1 MDATTE
7 LIAINPIF
15 LAVTT
20 VILSGITAALVSSHL
35 LKRKDERELK
45 RDVLRRFVGN
55 RYFLTAGRQS
65 KSGEPFIALNE
76 IFVVYAR
83 DREVIDAIKK
93 MHEEIRTENRLI
105 DNILTLTKAM
115 AKAAK
120 IPISGLNDNFIEA
133 PFTPQS
139 NSG

>member
-7 LIAINPIF
+7 LTAINPIF
-15 LAVTT
+15 LAVIT
-20 VILSGITAALVSSHL
+20 VILSGITAALVSSYFQ
-35 LKRKDERELK
+35 KRKDERELK

-55 RYFLTAGRQS
+55 RYFLTAGQQS
-65 KSGEPFIALNE
+65 ESGEPFIALNE
-76 IFVVYAR
+76 IFVVYAQ

-93 MHEEIRTENRLI
+93 MKEELDKQNRLI

-120 IPISGLNDNFIEA
+120 VPINGLNDNFIVE
-133 PFTPQS
+133 PFTPPS